1 MFESCDKTCSKIKK
15 PGFYYFNGWPK
26 KTVKRMKKKQKT
38 KNKKQKT
45 EEAVV
50 QRSKFPQISQ
60 NLQENT
66 ALESLLTELQV

>member
-1 MFESCDKTCSKIKK
+1 MFK
-15 PGFYYFNGWPK
+15 NK
-26 KTVKRMKKKQKT
+26 KTWFLLLQWVAKKNSKTNEKKT